1 MTAAMGG
8 FEIGQLAFLA
18 AVLLGAG
25 VVSGLL
31 AGLFGVGG
39 GAVMVPVLYQL
50 FGVIG
55 VPESLNIQLA
65 VGTSL
70 AVIIPTSIRSFM
82 VHRARGAVDEELLKA
97 WAIPT
102 VLGVL
107 AGSWIASFAPPAVF
121 KLAFVFV
128 AFATAIKLG
137 FGKASWKVADEV
149 PGEPWRAMIGGFTGL
164 LSALMGIGGGSI
176 VNLILS
182 FCNTPIHRSVATA
195 SGVGVLISIPGAIG
209 YVLAGWSQMGSLP
222 PLSLGFVSLIGAALI
237 MPTSVFVAPIGARL
251 AHRLRKRTLEIA
263 FALFLAA
270 MGLRFVITLI

>member
-1 MTAAMGG
+1 MAG
-8 FEIGQLAFLA
+8 FDLGQLAFLA
-18 AVLLGAG
+18 AVLLAAG

-50 FGVIG
+50 FGFIG
-55 VPESLNIQLA
+55 VPEDLKMQLA

-82 VHRARGAVDEELLKA
+82 AHRARGAVDEELLRA
-97 WAIPT
+97 WALP
-102 VLGVL
+102 VVAGVL

-121 KLAFVFV
+121 KLVFVFV
-128 AFATAIKLG
+128 AWVTAIKLG
-137 FGKASWKVADEV
+137 FGKASWKIADAV
-149 PGEPWRAMIGGFTGL
+149 PGEPGRSAIGVVTGV

-176 VNLILS
+176 VNLVLS
-182 FCNTPIHRSVATA
+182 FCAVPIHRSVATA

-209 YVLAGWSQMGSLP
+209 YIAAGWSRMGSLP
-222 PLSLGFVSLIGAALI
+222 PLSFGFVSLIGAALI
-237 MPTSVFVAPIGARL
+237 MPTSIWTAPLGAQL
-251 AHRLRKRTLEIA
+251 AHRLSKRTLEIA

-270 MGLRFVITLI
+270 MGLRFLVSVF

>member
-1 MTAAMGG
+1 MAG
-8 FEIGQLAFLA
+8 FELGQLAFLA
-18 AVLLGAG
+18 AVLLAAG
-25 VVSGLL
+25 VASGLL

-50 FGVIG
+50 FGFIG
-55 VPESLNIQLA
+55 VPDDLKMQLA

-70 AVIIPTSIRSFM
+70 AVIIPTSIRSFLA
-82 VHRARGAVDEELLKA
+82 HRARGAVDEELLRA
-97 WAIPT
+97 WALP
-102 VLGVL
+102 VLAGVI

-121 KLAFVFV
+121 KLVFVFV
-128 AFATAIKLG
+128 AWATAVKLG
-137 FGKASWKVADEV
+137 FGKASWAIADEV
-149 PGEPWRAMIGGFTGL
+149 PGEPWRATIGVVTGV

-176 VNLILS
+176 VNLVLS

-209 YVLAGWSQMGSLP
+209 YVVAGWGKMGALP

-237 MPTSVFVAPIGARL
+237 MPTSVYVAPIGARL
-251 AHRLRKRTLEIA
+251 AHRLPKRTLEIA

-270 MGLRFVITLI
+270 MGLRFLVSLL

>member
-1 MTAAMGG
+1 MGG
-8 FEIGQLAFLA
+8 FDFGQLAFLA
-18 AVLLGAG
+18 AVLLAAG

-50 FGVIG
+50 FGAIG
-55 VPESLNIQLA
+55 VPEELKMQLA

-70 AVIIPTSIRSFM
+70 AVIVPTSIRSFLA
-82 VHRARGAVDEELLKA
+82 HRAKGAVDEELLRA
-97 WAIPT
+97 WAAP
-102 VLGVL
+102 VVVGVL
-107 AGSWIASFAPPAVF
+107 LGSWVASFAPPAVF
-121 KLAFVFV
+121 KLVFVFV
-128 AFATAIKLG
+128 AWATAVKLG
-137 FGKASWKVADEV
+137 FGKTSWSVADRV
-149 PGEPWRAMIGGFTGL
+149 PGEPWRAALGGLTGL

-195 SGVGVLISIPGAIG
+195 SGIGVLISIPGAIG
-209 YVLAGWSQMGSLP
+209 YVLAGWAKTGALP

-237 MPTSVFVAPIGARL
+237 MPTSVYVAPIGARL
-251 AHRLRKRTLEIA
+251 AHRLPKRTLEIA

-270 MGLRFVITLI
+270 MGLRFLVSLF